1 MKRTTLLLFA
11 VVLSIVTF
19 ASPVT
24 SPEPVAT
31 PEPVASPA
39 ALNTLVSVESE
50 NVITGKVLD
59 EITSEVLAGVCLS
72 YNGQKIYTDLEGNFS
87 IKIISKGTAKLT
99 ASMISYEEQ
108 LVEVKEDQ
116 SKELKIKLKQR

>member
-11 VVLSIVTF
+11 VVLSALTF
-19 ASPVT
+19 ASPV
-24 SPEPVAT
+24 SS
-31 PEPVASPA
+31 PEPVASPEPAAA
-39 ALNTLVSVESE
+39 ALNTLASSE
-50 NVITGKVLD
+50 TVTENIITGKVLD
-59 EITSEVLAGVCLS
+59 ENTAEVLAGVCLS

-87 IKIISKGTAKLT
+87 IKNISKGTAKLT

-108 LVEVKEDQ
+108 LVEIKEDQ

>member
-11 VVLSIVTF
+11 VMLSALTF
-19 ASPVT
+19 ASPV
-24 SPEPVAT
+24 SS
-31 PEPVASPA
+31 PEPVASPEPAAA
-39 ALNTLVSVESE
+39 ALNNLVSSE
-50 NVITGKVLD
+50 TVTENIITGKVLD
-59 EITSEVLAGVCLS
+59 ENTSEVLAGVCLS

-87 IKIISKGTAKLT
+87 IKNISKGTAKLT

>member
-11 VVLSIVTF
+11 VMLSVVTF
-19 ASPVT
+19 AAPV
-24 SPEPVAT
+24 SS
-31 PEPVASPA
+31 PEPVASPEPAAA
-39 ALNTLVSVESE
+39 ALNNLVSSE
-50 NVITGKVLD
+50 TVTENIITGKVLD
-59 EITSEVLAGVCLS
+59 ENTSEVLAGVCLS

-87 IKIISKGTAKLT
+87 IKNISKGTAKLT